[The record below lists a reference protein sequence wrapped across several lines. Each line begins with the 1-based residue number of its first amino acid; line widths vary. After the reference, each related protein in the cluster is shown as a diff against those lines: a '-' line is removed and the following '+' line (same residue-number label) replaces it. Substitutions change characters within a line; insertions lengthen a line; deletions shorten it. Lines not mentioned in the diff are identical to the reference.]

1 MAEIG
6 SNLPELPEQIIN
18 RFVSTYAIHKQQAT
32 QIVREGFEQLFEELA
47 AKDQAGVAARTFLN
61 TYPELEKEGADVSS
75 ISDAA
80 IRELFDA
87 LIRGQFTKE
96 ALPDIL
102 RHMATGKE
110 VKASIAALGITQ
122 VDSGEASAII
132 AKLVR
137 EREHFVR
144 EKKMAAIGPLM
155 APVMAELR
163 GKVDGKT
170 INELLKKEIEK
181 LLSS

>member
-1 MAEIG
+1 
-6 SNLPELPEQIIN
+6 
-18 RFVSTYAIHKQQAT
+18 
-32 QIVREGFEQLFEELA
+32 
-47 AKDQAGVAARTFLN
+47 
-61 TYPELEKEGADVSS
+61 
-75 ISDAA
+75 
-80 IRELFDA
+80 
-87 LIRGQFTKE
+87 
-96 ALPDIL
+96 
-102 RHMATGKE
+102 
-110 VKASIAALGITQ
+110 
-122 VDSGEASAII
+122 VDSGEASAIN